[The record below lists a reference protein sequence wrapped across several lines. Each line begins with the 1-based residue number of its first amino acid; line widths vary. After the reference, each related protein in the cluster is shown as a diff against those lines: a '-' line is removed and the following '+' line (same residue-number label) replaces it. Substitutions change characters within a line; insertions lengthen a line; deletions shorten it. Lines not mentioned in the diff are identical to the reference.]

1 MKRLIAIA
9 LGIATASLYA
19 NQDFLPPDQA
29 FKFQASSIS
38 EKNAELKWDIAPHYY
53 LYHDQFKVSLEQQNL
68 ALNLPKGQEKDDP
81 TFGVTNVHHDQV
93 LTQLDVK
100 PNSQY
105 TVSWQG
111 CSEDGLCYPVQRTT
125 ITTDATGLLPQQN
138 SEARFSHLAALVSQE
153 NTPEVKS
160 ESESE
165 SSQQSIQPAQEKISP
180 EPSLDVQQD
189 GTDSPHQDKRQD
201 QVKAQSQTASLSDD
215 WNNDQFFLNLLS
227 SQSVV

>member
-1 MKRLIAIA
+1 MKSFIAIA
-9 LGIATASLYA
+9 LGMATASLYA

-29 FKFQASSIS
+29 FKFQASSVS
-38 EKNAELKWDIAPHYY
+38 DKTAELKWDIAPHYY
-53 LYHDQFKVSLEQQNL
+53 LYHDQIKVSLKQQNL

-81 TFGVTNVHHDQV
+81 TFGVTNVHHNQV
-93 LTQLDVK
+93 MTQLDVK

-138 SEARFSHLAALVSQE
+138 AEARHSHLAALVTQE
-153 NTPEVKS
+153 NKPEVKS

-165 SSQQSIQPAQEKISP
+165 TS
-180 EPSLDVQQD
+180 
-189 GTDSPHQDKRQD
+189 H
-201 QVKAQSQTASLSDD
+201 
-215 WNNDQFFLNLLS
+215 NLFNRAR
-227 SQSVV
+227 